1 MSKWSE
7 EWSSPIGPFLLR
19 LEQLLV
25 ASKSEPIKSS
35 SSLRTLMRS
44 FHKRRRE
51 IVEMKRIGDD
61 YGVGVIWREEGTRF
75 VWPYFRPEGGYSI
88 RRGQDRTAEQS
99 SWSDD
104 LVKCIFDICKAYIQ
118 GINLMIECAWI
129 KSNGVKRFIHR
140 TEDANKEQRTALEQ
154 ISFAWGCSLLESSHS
169 RVFPVNHARVPND

>member
-19 LEQLLV
+19 LEQLPV

-61 YGVGVIWREEGTRF
+61 YGVGVIWREEGMRKGASNAWVSFHSMSSYDT
-75 VWPYFRPEGGYSI
+75 VILALVGNDLLPKKPYITHNCSSPMIYELIPTLHNPWEEWRNLDTMNWWWAQIHFEALGGYLI
-88 RRGQDRTAEQS
+88 LWNLVGIS
-99 SWSDD
+99 SW
-104 LVKCIFDICKAYIQ
+104 I
-118 GINLMIECAWI
+118 
-129 KSNGVKRFIHR
+129 R
-140 TEDANKEQRTALEQ
+140 
-154 ISFAWGCSLLESSHS
+154 ES
-169 RVFPVNHARVPND
+169 VQP